1 MRRRTFLVE
10 KPSIRNFCRFS
21 SRYLPVDGRDRIM
34 IDEND
39 DLRRKF
45 EVTYRGRPSTIETT
59 AGRPQFRKVTR
70 NVTLQIPLGKPFIL
84 TVEDEP
90 IELQVN
96 ACLSKAHYFDYG
108 LTNADEH
115 YRFLVIRVRAHNL
128 GRRLVSVELMD
139 RSEVLVDK
147 GYVYE
152 RITHP
157 CFALRPEE
165 FRVDY
170 AVFEILST
178 VKPMQV
184 TWNDRERNFLIDLH
198 EAQLEKFDY
207 GDLMEYFETDH

>member
-1 MRRRTFLVE
+1 MSPFRSQNQIELVTCL
-10 KPSIRNFCRFS
+10 SGS
-21 SRYLPVDGRDRIM
+21 HYLHVDDRDRIM

-39 DLRRKF
+39 DFRRKF
-45 EVTYRGRPSTIETT
+45 EATYRCIPNTIETT
-59 AGRPQFRKVTR
+59 AGRLQSRKATRDVTF
-70 NVTLQIPLGKPFIL
+70 QIPLGKPFIL

-108 LTNADEH
+108 LKNADEH
-115 YRFLVIRVRAHNL
+115 YRFLVLRVRAYNL

-178 VKPMQV
+178 VKPVLV

-207 GDLMEYFETDH
+207 GDPMEYFETDH

>member
-1 MRRRTFLVE
+1 MSHFWSQNQIDSCSLSFR
-10 KPSIRNFCRFS
+10 
-21 SRYLPVDGRDRIM
+21 SRYLPVESRDGIM

-39 DLRRKF
+39 GSRRKF
-45 EVTYRGRPSTIETT
+45 EVTYPDRPNAIETNT
-59 AGRPQFRKVTR
+59 DRLQSNKVTR
-70 NVTLQIPLGKPFIL
+70 NVTIEIRLGKPFIL
-84 TVEDEP
+84 TIEDEP

-128 GRRLVSVELMD
+128 GHRLVSVKLMD

-178 VKPMQV
+178 VKPIQV
-184 TWNDRERNFLIDLH
+184 TWNDRNRNFLIDLH

-207 GDLMEYFETDH
+207 GDLTEYFETEH

>member
-1 MRRRTFLVE
+1 MSPFWSQNQIDSCSLSFR
-10 KPSIRNFCRFS
+10 
-21 SRYLPVDGRDRIM
+21 SRYLPVESRDGIM

-39 DLRRKF
+39 GSRRKF
-45 EVTYRGRPSTIETT
+45 EVTYPDRLNAIETN
-59 AGRPQFRKVTR
+59 ADCLQFSKVAR
-70 NVTLQIPLGKPFIL
+70 NVTIEIPLGKPFIL
-84 TVEDEP
+84 TIEDEP
-90 IELQVN
+90 IELQIN

-128 GRRLVSVELMD
+128 GHRLVSVKLMD

-165 FRVDY
+165 YRVDY
-170 AVFEILST
+170 AAFEILDT
-178 VKPMQV
+178 VKPIQV
-184 TWNDRERNFLIDLH
+184 TWNDRNRNFLIDLH

-207 GDLMEYFETDH
+207 GDLTEYFETEH

>member
-1 MRRRTFLVE
+1 M
-10 KPSIRNFCRFS
+10 
-21 SRYLPVDGRDRIM
+21 
-34 IDEND
+34 DEND
-39 DLRRKF
+39 DSRKKF
-45 EVTYRGRPSTIETT
+45 EATYPSRRNTIET
-59 AGRPQFRKVTR
+59 AVGRPQFRKVTR
-70 NVTLQIPLGKPFIL
+70 NLTFQIPLAKPFIL
-84 TVEDEP
+84 TIEDEP
-90 IELQVN
+90 VELQVN

-108 LTNADEH
+108 LKNADEN
-115 YRFLVIRVRAHNL
+115 YRFLVLRVRAYNL
-128 GRRLVSVELMD
+128 GRRLVHVELMD

-165 FRVDY
+165 FRVDH

-178 VKPMQV
+178 VKPVEV
-184 TWNDRERNFLIDLH
+184 TWNDRGRNFLIDLH